1 MNKVIERII
10 NLLAF
15 LLTVGRPVSA
25 EEIRFTVAGYD
36 QPTDEAF
43 RRMFERDKD
52 LLRGLGIPM
61 KLAPT
66 DHWEVEFGYVVDPD
80 EYQLVDPGL
89 TDEERAA
96 LWLAAQVVRVGGEP
110 TGPEAMFKLGGAP
123 SSTTGEPLAA
133 NLGADLDTV
142 AALFDA
148 VARHARIEFGYRD
161 KTRKVEPYGL
171 AHRHGHWYVV
181 GRQRDID
188 EIRVYRVD
196 RLTKLSVGEEDE
208 AFERPK
214 GFRVDEAMVKR
225 PWEAGDESYQVTV
238 RFDADVAWLARRE
251 LPPGA
256 VTETADDGSTTA
268 SFPVANPAAFIGW
281 IIGFV
286 DKAEILEPQEL
297 RDRLVS
303 HISGVASP

>member
-1 MNKVIERII
+1 MIERII

-15 LLTVGRPVSA
+15 LLTAGRPVSA
-25 EEIRFTVAGYD
+25 DEIRFTVAGYD
-36 QPTDEAF
+36 QASDEAY

-61 KLAPT
+61 KLEPT
-66 DHWEVEFGYVVDPD
+66 DHWEVEFGYVVDPA

-123 SSTTGEPLAA
+123 GSHTGEPLAA

-148 VARHARIEFGYRD
+148 VARKARIEFKYRD
-161 KTRKVEPYGL
+161 KKRKVEPYGL

-188 EIRVYRVD
+188 EIRIYRVD
-196 RLTKLSVGEEDE
+196 RLKKLSVGDDE
-208 AFERPK
+208 AFERPA
-214 GFRVDEAMVKR
+214 GFRVDSAMIDR
-225 PWEAGDESYQVTV
+225 PWDRGDEPMMATV
-238 RFDADVAWLARRE
+238 VFDSDIAWIARRE
-251 LPPGA
+251 LPA
-256 VTETADDGSTTA
+256 TATINETDDGLEVKLA
-268 SFPVANPAAFIGW
+268 VANADAFVGW

-286 DKAEILEPQEL
+286 DQAEIVDPPEL
-297 RDRLVS
+297 RSRMIE
-303 HISGVASP
+303 HIEAVMVP